1 MYFSK
6 RSLFL
11 YKSKAEKDLNA
22 LQNFSCLSQ
31 GLIGLG
37 KAKTNHAQSL
47 WGLLIKHGNRNAN
60 NAMLLCQKAAKFNII

>member
-11 YKSKAEKDLNA
+11 CKSKAEKGLNA

-47 WGLLIKHGNRNAN
+47 WCLLIKHGNRNAN
-60 NAMLLCQKAAKFNII
+60 HAAPQDRSVEG